1 MNMVGLDVLDLFR
14 KAADGKISNIEE
26 YFKTI
31 PEAFRLRVR
40 SSGTPDMMRRY
51 PGQWKV
57 YFERLLHGILHFHGT
72 GCQSESFQF
81 LMLKPL
87 ARCKS

>member
-51 PGQWKV
+51 PGLVEGVLPQKV
-57 YFERLLHGILHFHGT
+57 TASET
-72 GCQSESFQF
+72 G
-81 LMLKPL
+81 
-87 ARCKS
+87 